1 MASLGFIDREW
12 ITPFKNW
19 DNLLNAMIIWYEV
32 STFTNWPDI
41 LFKSINSVG
50 IDQAPLVN
58 NRPWV
63 VIIFIVFIFVTNFF
77 VTNLFVS
84 VIVDRFNEEIKR
96 LQGSHNFTDE
106 QKEWVKI

>member
-1 MASLGFIDREW
+1 M
-12 ITPFKNW
+12 
-19 DNLLNAMIIWYEV
+19 
-32 STFTNWPDI
+32 
-41 LFKSINSVG
+41 
-50 IDQAPLVN
+50 VN

-96 LQGSHNFTDE
+96 L
-106 QKEWVKI
+106 